1 MANRLTTYIKLMRLH
16 RPIGVYLV
24 LWPTLWALWIAAKG
38 LPDFEILVIFMLG
51 AVLMRSA
58 GCVINDFADS
68 DFDGHV
74 ARTKDRPLVTGEIRR
89 GEAFV
94 LFFVLCIIA
103 FGLVLLTNKLT
114 IQLSFGAV
122 ALAACYP
129 FMKRYTHVP
138 QIVLGAA
145 FAWAIP
151 MAFAAQANSVP
162 KDAWILY
169 LAVVVWTVTYDTFYA
184 MCDRE
189 DDLKIG
195 VKSTAIL
202 FGDGDRMIT
211 AMLQV
216 FTLIILGTVGN
227 KFALGS
233 VYWLSLGLAAL
244 FFVYQQFLIRR
255 RDPQKCFQAF
265 LNNNWVGIVIFV
277 GIVVDYS
284 FNNPQNLAPVLE
296 SINQLV
302 SSLQSK

>member
-1 MANRLTTYIKLMRLH
+1 MANRLTTYIKLTRLH

-24 LWPTLWALWIAAKG
+24 LWPTLWALWIAAEG

-51 AVLMRSA
+51 ALLMRSA
-58 GCVINDFADS
+58 GCVINDFADYN
-68 DFDGHV
+68 FDGHV
-74 ARTKDRPLVTGEIRR
+74 ARTKDRPLVTGQVKR
-89 GEAFV
+89 GEAFI
-94 LFFVLCIIA
+94 LFFVLSLAA
-103 FGLVLLTNKLT
+103 FGLVLLTNTLT

-145 FAWAIP
+145 FAWSIP
-151 MAFAAQANSVP
+151 MAFAAQVDEVP
-162 KDAWILY
+162 KDAWIIY
-169 LAVVVWTVTYDTFYA
+169 IAVVVWTVTYDTFYA

-211 AMLQV
+211 AMLQI
-216 FTLIILGTVGN
+216 FTLIILATVGD
-227 KFALGS
+227 KFELGS
-233 VYWLSLGLAAL
+233 IYWLSLAVAAL
-244 FFVYQQFLIRR
+244 FFMYQQFLIRKR
-255 RDPQKCFQAF
+255 EPQKCFQAF

-277 GIVVDYS
+277 GIVLDYS
-284 FNNPQNLAPVLE
+284 FDNPAKLTPVIE
-296 SINQLV
+296 SIK
-302 SSLQSK
+302 SMATSL